1 MGHVYHRVELAA
13 VHEEELTI
21 LVDTG
26 ATYSLIAPALADRF
40 GVSRLPRKQTVVLAD
55 GRRIEA
61 EVGLVMVRIGDR
73 RAATTVVIADCHEP
87 LLGVEALE
95 ASWPGSRPDDRLA
108 ETDTGLHGSSRGR
121 PVGPHRTQAANTR

>member
-55 GRRIEA
+55 W
-61 EVGLVMVRIGDR
+61 
-73 RAATTVVIADCHEP
+73 HEP

-108 ETDTGLHGSSRGR
+108 ETDAGLHGSSRGH

>member
-1 MGHVYHRVELAA
+1 MGHVYQRVELAA

-26 ATYSLIAPALADRF
+26 ATYSLIPPSLADRL
-40 GVSRLPRKQTVVLAD
+40 GVSRLPRKQTIILAD

-61 EVGLVMVRIGDR
+61 EVGTVMVRIGDR
-73 RAATTVVIADCHEP
+73 SAATTVVIAECDEP

-95 ASWPGSRPDDRLA
+95 ALGLAVDPTTGSLRPTRAYTVRL
-108 ETDTGLHGSSRGR
+108 GGVRLVQ
-121 PVGPHRTQAANTR
+121 P

>member
-26 ATYSLIAPALADRF
+26 ATYSLIAPALADRL
-40 GVSRLPRKQTVVLAD
+40 GVARLPRKQTVILAD

-61 EVGLVMVRIGDR
+61 EVGLVMVRVVDR
-73 RAATTVVIADCHEP
+73 SAATTVIIADCDEP

-95 ASWPGSRPDDRLA
+95 ALGLAVDPTTGSLRPTRAYTVRL
-108 ETDTGLHGSSRGR
+108 GGVRS
-121 PVGPHRTQAANTR
+121 V

>member
-1 MGHVYHRVELAA
+1 MRHVYHRVELAA

-26 ATYSLIAPALADRF
+26 ATYSLIAPALADRL
-40 GVSRLPRKQTVVLAD
+40 GVARLPRKQTVILAD

-61 EVGLVMVRIGDR
+61 EVGLVMVRVVDR
-73 RAATTVVIADCHEP
+73 SAATTVIIADCDEP

-95 ASWPGSRPDDRLA
+95 ALDLAVDPTTGSLRPTRAYTVRL
-108 ETDTGLHGSSRGR
+108 GGVRS
-121 PVGPHRTQAANTR
+121 V

>member
-1 MGHVYHRVELAA
+1 MGHVYQRVELAA

-26 ATYSLIAPALADRF
+26 ATYSLIPPSLADRL
-40 GVSRLPRKQTVVLAD
+40 GVSRLPRKQTIILAD

-61 EVGLVMVRIGDR
+61 EVGTVMVRIGDR
-73 RAATTVVIADCHEP
+73 SAASTVVITDCEGP

-95 ASWPGSRPDDRLA
+95 GHGLAVDPTTGSLRPTRAYTVRLGGA
-108 ETDTGLHGSSRGR
+108 R
-121 PVGPHRTQAANTR
+121 